1 MRKTPIN
8 TAGFTFIESIITFS
22 IVGILLSLT
31 WATVNFLLIKS
42 NEQIVRTRAHFLAME
57 GIEITKQ
64 IRQTAVNRNREYG
77 FRDSIGNKEDDKSYV
92 VPSIAGGGFKFE
104 VANDESIVIKM
115 NEEPYIDYCRTIDFV
130 GSSESIKQ
138 ITSTVRWGGYDC
150 TIGEHSISYS
160 TYLADLTK

>member
-1 MRKTPIN
+1 M
-8 TAGFTFIESIITFS
+8 A
-22 IVGILLSLT
+22 LT

-77 FRDSIGNKEDDKSYV
+77 FGNSIGKKEGSYIIT
-92 VPSIAGGGFKFE
+92 PLGDTFTFSSGSNELIE
-104 VANDESIVIKM
+104 M

-130 GSSESIKQ
+130 GNSESIKQ